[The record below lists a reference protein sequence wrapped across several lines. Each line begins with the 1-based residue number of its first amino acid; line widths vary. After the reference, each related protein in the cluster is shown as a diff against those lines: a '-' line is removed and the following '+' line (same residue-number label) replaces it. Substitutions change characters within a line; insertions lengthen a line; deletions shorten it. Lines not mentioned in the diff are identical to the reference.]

1 MTSTIKIAY
10 VNPPKSSKGPGSVK
24 TDKGEYFKVWPT
36 TKIPKGATLGDFEVG
51 STYEVECDEEEYNG
65 KPQYTVRKIV
75 SEDFLTGKDNG
86 DTHVKPTVRSTS
98 SNGAVRT
105 LDTVATG
112 FYAALGKADE
122 LVTQFFSDAQRESW
136 SAYEAADLV
145 LRVAAGLSI
154 ETNKNT
160 R

>member
-10 VNPPKSSKGPGSVK
+10 VNPPKSAKGPGNVK
-24 TDKGEYFKVWPT
+24 TDDGKYFKVWPT

-51 STYEVECDEEEYNG
+51 NTYEVECDEEQYNG

-86 DTHVKPTVRSTS
+86 TARPATTVRSTS
-98 SNGAVRT
+98 TNGSVRT

-122 LVTQFFSDAQRESW
+122 LVTQFFSEQQRLQW

-154 ETNKNT
+154 ETNK